1 MITTITINGSIYAL
15 VASSESQNTQI
26 IDITDPYNPVN
37 TSSFDHFQA
46 FVPTENSLATAVIDG
61 STYALIGLEHHEDI
75 IITNIT
81 DPHNPSNATM
91 YSLNDLKKEFRSITT
106 VTINGSVY
114 LLTVSWSPTS
124 ITIANITDPYNAT
137 FASSLTPNTKYPALY
152 GATSIT
158 TATIENSTYALVTT
172 RYDDG
177 GVQIINIDDPY
188 NPTNASHVFN
198 SDRYPV
204 LGGARGI
211 ITATID
217 GSTYALVASRTHN
230 GLQII
235 NITDPYNPTNV
246 SSITNGTSYPTLG
259 GADSVTTATIGGSTY
274 ALVGAF
280 DDDGVQII
288 NITDPYNPTNASS
301 ITDSAEYPKLNGPLS
316 ITSTTIGRSAYALV
330 ASYLDNGVQIIGLH
344 LPISITANN
353 SNPVY
358 AKAGDSLNLEF
369 TVNKTIASGNVS
381 ILESR
386 LNATSI
392 IDGYD
397 FKATVIV
404 PSTQREE
411 YANFT
416 VQVTD
421 TTGKNVSITEDD
433 LPSNVFVDTIRPR
446 IKLDGNAS
454 YSIFNAT
461 NPFMANVIITDGD
474 PNYSGIFTLNR
485 NATLDTSLF
494 GLPTTIRYSRC
505 R

>member
-1 MITTITINGSIYAL
+1 M
-15 VASSESQNTQI
+15 
-26 IDITDPYNPVN
+26 
-37 TSSFDHFQA
+37 
-46 FVPTENSLATAVIDG
+46 
-61 STYALIGLEHHEDI
+61 
-75 IITNIT
+75 
-81 DPHNPSNATM
+81 
-91 YSLNDLKKEFRSITT
+91 
-106 VTINGSVY
+106 
-114 LLTVSWSPTS
+114 
-124 ITIANITDPYNAT
+124 
-137 FASSLTPNTKYPALY
+137 
-152 GATSIT
+152 
-158 TATIENSTYALVTT
+158 
-172 RYDDG
+172 
-177 GVQIINIDDPY
+177 
-188 NPTNASHVFN
+188 
-198 SDRYPV
+198 
-204 LGGARGI
+204 
-211 ITATID
+211 
-217 GSTYALVASRTHN
+217 
-230 GLQII
+230 
-235 NITDPYNPTNV
+235 
-246 SSITNGTSYPTLG
+246 
-259 GADSVTTATIGGSTY
+259 
-274 ALVGAF
+274 
-280 DDDGVQII
+280 
-288 NITDPYNPTNASS
+288 
-301 ITDSAEYPKLNGPLS
+301 S

-454 YSIFNAT
+454 YSISLNAT
-461 NPFMANVIITDGD
+461 NPFIPNAIITDGD
-474 PNYSGIFTLNR
+474 ANYC
-485 NATLDTSLF
+485 
-494 GLPTTIRYSRC
+494 RYLSIVTVVIDMWAV
-505 R
+505 